1 MEESKP
7 LRVHIRA
14 SSSAMLLGEALPD
27 AERKT
32 NLETALQMVEEV
44 KKLHPNAEIS
54 IEVET

>member
-1 MEESKP
+1 MNKSKP

-14 SSSAMLLGEALPD
+14 LNSVRPIGELVP
-27 AERKT
+27 EGKPRN

-44 KKLHPNAEIS
+44 KKRHPNAEIS